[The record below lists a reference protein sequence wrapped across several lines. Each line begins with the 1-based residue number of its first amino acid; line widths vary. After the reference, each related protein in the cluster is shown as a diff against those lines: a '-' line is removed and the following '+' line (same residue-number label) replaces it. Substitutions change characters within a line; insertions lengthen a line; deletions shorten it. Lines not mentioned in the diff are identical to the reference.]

1 MGLDIKKLADQRYQE
16 LKERQQRLIQR
27 WSPLLSVVE
36 SHFEKKGKVMT
47 EFDKA
52 NIAQSLQNA
61 FDYYVTSRRQ
71 PLTEETDTSSVAYAR
86 LSFGGYAQ

>member
-27 WSPLLSVVE
+27 WAPLLSIVE
-36 SHFEKKGKVMT
+36 DSFQKKGRVLS

-52 NIAQSLQNA
+52 NIAQCLQNA
-61 FDYYVTSRRQ
+61 FDYYVTSRKQ
-71 PLTEETDTSSVAYAR
+71 PLQEETSTSDIAFAR
-86 LSFGGYAQ
+86 QIGGYVQ